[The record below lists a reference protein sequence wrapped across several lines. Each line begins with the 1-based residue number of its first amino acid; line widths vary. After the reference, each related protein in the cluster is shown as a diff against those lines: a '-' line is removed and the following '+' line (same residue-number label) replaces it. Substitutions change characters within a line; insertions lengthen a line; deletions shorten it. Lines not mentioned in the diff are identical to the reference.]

1 MGDRNS
7 QLKPAHGLERHS
19 AVKRNSRPTPSS
31 RSYPRKTLPAVFAT
45 IVALFA
51 CLPLL
56 ESQSADSRPGARR
69 ALLVGIDLYQPE
81 GTRAQH
87 PAGCQGGRCDL
98 PVFGNLDGSLNDV
111 AAMRDLL
118 ASPKFGFEA
127 KNIAVLTDPEL
138 PATSLP
144 FVSVPAPQTA
154 HDGLLAAMQKY
165 LVDVPQPGDT
175 VVFYYAGHG
184 SLRVNSLGTK
194 LAMMVN
200 GRPSHADSTLVPSD
214 AWTGNFDI
222 RDREMTR
229 IFHAALDKG
238 IKLTVLLD
246 SCHSGA
252 FTRGVEAEPFTERSL
267 GYDPRDIKEGP
278 EMLEGNVAK
287 PAPSQRSSNPALI
300 FSAAQQDQTAKER
313 EFGDAPNKPVPH
325 GAFTVA
331 LIKATVNA
339 P

>member
-1 MGDRNS
+1 MKTS
-7 QLKPAHGLERHS
+7 S
-19 AVKRNSRPTPSS
+19 AI
-31 RSYPRKTLPAVFAT
+31 LAIAVA
-45 IVALFA
+45 VLAWP
-51 CLPLL
+51 PLL
-56 ESQSADSRPGARR
+56 SSQTKGSGPGARR
-69 ALLVGIDLYQPE
+69 ALLVGINLYQPE
-81 GTRAQH
+81 GTQAQH

-111 AAMRDLL
+111 SAMRDLL

-127 KNIAVLTDPEL
+127 KNIAVLTNPEL
-138 PATSLP
+138 PVTSLP
-144 FVSVPAPQTA
+144 YVTLPASQTA
-154 HDGLLAAMQKY
+154 HDGLLAAMQTY

-214 AWTGNFDI
+214 AWTGGFDV

-238 IKLTVLLD
+238 VKLTVLLD

-252 FTRGVEAEPFTERSL
+252 FTRGIEMEPFTERSL

-278 EMLEGNVAK
+278 ELLDDNTPK
-287 PAPSQRSSNPALI
+287 LAPSQRSVNPALI
-300 FSAAQQDQTAKER
+300 FSAAQQDQTATA
-313 EFGDAPNKPVPH
+313 G
-325 GAFTVA
+325 
-331 LIKATVNA
+331 
-339 P
+339 